1 MKRIR
6 LTEAQFDDLSK
17 KEAIEIDG
25 DVEKGINQ
33 MRKNTSDMKQG
44 ELQQMA
50 HSFIDKAF
58 KLGQKYADMQLDIEG
73 RADILKRLN
82 HLNRKI
88 DSVN

>member
-17 KEAIEIDG
+17 KEAIEVQDDSRHAIS
-25 DVEKGINQ
+25 K
-33 MRKNTSDMKQG
+33 MRSDTDDMKQG

-58 KLGQKYADMQLDIEG
+58 KLGQKYADMQLDVEG

>member
-17 KEAIEIDG
+17 KEAIEVQD
-25 DVEKGINQ
+25 DARQAINK
-33 MRKNTSDMKQG
+33 MRSDTSDMKQG

-50 HSFIDKAF
+50 HNFIDKAF
-58 KLGQKYADMQLDIEG
+58 KLGQKYADMELDIEG
-73 RADILKRLN
+73 RAMILKKLHQLN
-82 HLNRKI
+82 KKI

>member
-17 KEAIEIDG
+17 KEAIEVQDDARHAIS
-25 DVEKGINQ
+25 K
-33 MRKNTSDMKQG
+33 MRNDTSDMKQG

-58 KLGQKYADMQLDIEG
+58 KLGQDYADMQLDVEG